1 MSIALTGA
9 EIVLIRSTCS
19 MPVPGHV
26 RDAQE
31 PDSVVEYQ
39 LDRFGADAHT
49 LQGDN
54 ERIITYHE

>member
-1 MSIALTGA
+1 MTPRQATN
-9 EIVLIRSTCS
+9 V
-19 MPVPGHV
+19 
-26 RDAQE
+26 QE
-31 PDSVVEYQ
+31 PDSALEYQ